1 MTGDGAPVTEQARA
15 GWRLDVALARPWL
28 ELRLPAPMRCLS
40 WAPAGG
46 GLVTADRVVWR
57 EVRDADL
64 TEGFDAAAWLRAGLA
79 ARGLADAVGLL
90 TSRNVARYRLAAAE
104 VAGVRA
110 ACCATVGL
118 TNAERVG
125 HRRPAAPGAWGTIN
139 LVCAT
144 DAALGEAAQLEAL
157 SVAVQARTAAVIE
170 AGYRVETGIATGT
183 GTDCIVLAC
192 LPGPAPYAGTHTA
205 VGEAVGRAVYDAV
218 RAGVAEWIATGGAE

>member
-1 MTGDGAPVTEQARA
+1 MAREGAEATGETRA
-15 GWRLDVALARPWL
+15 AWRLDVALARPWL
-28 ELRLPAPMRCLS
+28 EVRLPGPLRCLS

-46 GLVTADRVVWR
+46 GVVTAARVLWR

-64 TEGFDAAAWLRAGLA
+64 TEDLDAAAWLRKELA
-79 ARGLADAVGLL
+79 ARCAAGAVGLL
-90 TSRNVARYRLAAAE
+90 TSRNVARYRLAEAE
-104 VAGVRA
+104 ADGVRA

-125 HRRPAAPGAWGTIN
+125 RRRAAAAGAWGTIN

-144 DAALGEAAQLEAL
+144 DAALTQAAQIEAL
-157 SVAVQARTAAVIE
+157 SVAVQARTTAVTE
-170 AGYRVETGIATGT
+170 AGHVVETGVATGT

-192 LPGPAPYAGTHTA
+192 PPGATPYAGTHTA
-205 VGEAVGRAVYDAV
+205 VGEAVGRAVWESV